1 MRRESKSRSFACHT
15 RNFTVRSLVPLVVA
29 ATIAPAAFANPGD
42 WVEFFE
48 APSRLVVTTAL
59 GSADTEEKDFVFGDF
74 DNDGDTDLMVLRKVP
89 FSNPGGRRDVLLM
102 NENGILTDRTD
113 SLAADLL
120 ALTDDRDGQLLD
132 VDNDGWIDV
141 VTSGAF
147 GQQSRILY
155 NLGGSPWLG
164 FDHQASRLPVFSPA
178 GNFCSVAAGD
188 VTGDGFP
195 DLYFTDYDTT
205 VEDKLL
211 INDGAGN
218 FTDQTSSRLTPAMV
232 NSTFALDS
240 QIADMNGDGFKDIV
254 KDNASG
260 SVNPGAGPAPN
271 VSVMYNDGTGHF
283 TVRDEIYDD
292 NPYSAEVADFTQD
305 GRLDLFIIDD
315 NQDRYMINIGND
327 PQGRAD
333 FTTVQ
338 VAQSPQTQFF
348 GGNARFADLDND
360 GILDVTVADVDT
372 DEAGCDRRLV
382 ILRGTGTPPNISY
395 RDPFNGAN
403 RPWLPNG
410 TFDVASFDIDGDGA
424 LDMVIG
430 TCSGTRVFMG
440 NSPTLFRDGF
450 ESGNTS
456 GWDLTEP

>member
-1 MRRESKSRSFACHT
+1 MRRESARRSFACHT
-15 RNFTVRSLVPLVVA
+15 RNLTVRALVPLA
-29 ATIAPAAFANPGD
+29 AAAALAPAASANPGD

-48 APSRLVVTTAL
+48 TPTRLVAAPAI
-59 GSADTEEKDFVFGDF
+59 GSSDFEEKDFVFADF
-74 DNDGDTDLMVLRKVP
+74 DNDGDKDLLILRKIP

-102 NENGILTDRTD
+102 NEDGVLTDRTD
-113 SLAADLL
+113 TLAADLL
-120 ALTDDRDGQLLD
+120 DLTDDRDGQVLD
-132 VDNDGWIDV
+132 VDNDGWLDV

-164 FDHQASRLPVFSPA
+164 FDHQAARLPVFSPA

-188 VTGDGFP
+188 VTGDNFP

-218 FTDQTSSRLTPAMV
+218 FTDQTSSRLTAAMV

-240 QIADMNGDGFKDIV
+240 QIADMNGDGFNDIV

-260 SVNPGAGPAPN
+260 SVNPSAGPAPN
-271 VSVMYNDGTGHF
+271 IAIMYNDGTGHF
-283 TVRDEIYDD
+283 TFRDQIYDI

-305 GRLDLFIIDD
+305 GKLDLFIVDD
-315 NQDRYMINIGND
+315 AQDRYMINIGND
-327 PQGRAD
+327 GQGHAE
-333 FTTVQ
+333 FTTLQ
-338 VAQSPQTQFF
+338 VSQSPQTQFF
-348 GGNARFADLDND
+348 GGTARFADLDND
-360 GILDVTVADVDT
+360 GILDVIVPDVDT
-372 DEAGCDRRLV
+372 DESGCDRRLV

-410 TFDVASFDIDGDGA
+410 VFDAAPIDIDGDGS
-424 LDMVIG
+424 LDLVLG
-430 TCSGTRVFMG
+430 TCSGTRVFLG
-440 NSPTLFRDGF
+440 SSPTLFRDGF

-456 GWDLTEP
+456 GWNLTQP